1 MKLSLLSAALA
12 VTALSLPA
20 HAADPVASIVQGWS
34 FSDYLTTTDFAN
46 GVGVG
51 DGKVDNDAMYFIKEK
66 QIGNVQSWLIFFDP
80 KGGDPTTGTITFD
93 LPIVGLD
100 KATADVLAGNATWG
114 NPLVTYLSDNLTGL
128 EMGTPRRP
136 GPDSASFSGN
146 VLTFKWV
153 ASDPGD
159 HVRVF
164 TQAVPEPS
172 TYALMA
178 LGLVGVGA
186 IVRRRKAA

>member
-1 MKLSLLSAALA
+1 VLAKTLLCSALCAVSLSA
-12 VTALSLPA
+12 T
-20 HAADPVASIVQGWS
+20 AADPTASIVEGWS
-34 FSDYLTTTDFAN
+34 FSDYLLTTDFMN

-80 KGGDPTTGTITFD
+80 RGTDNATGTVTFD
-93 LPIVGLD
+93 MPIIGLD
-100 KATADVLAGNATWG
+100 KATAAVLGGNATWG

-128 EMGTPRRP
+128 EMGTPKNP
-136 GPDSASFSGN
+136 GPDSASFSGS
-146 VLTFKWV
+146 VLTFKWR

-164 TQAVPEPS
+164 TAVPEPS

-186 IVRRRKAA
+186 IARRREAA

>member
-1 MKLSLLSAALA
+1 MKLSMLSAAIA
-12 VTALSLPA
+12 ATVLSVSA
-20 HAADPVASIVQGWS
+20 QAADPVASIVQSWS
-34 FSDYLTTTDFAN
+34 FSDYLLTTDFAN

-66 QIGNVQSWLIFFDP
+66 QIGNVQSWLVFFDP
-80 KGGDPTTGTITFD
+80 KGSDPASGTVTFD
-93 LPIVGLD
+93 LPIIGLD
-100 KATADVLAGNATWG
+100 ITTAAVLGGNAMWG
-114 NPLVTYLSDNLTGL
+114 NSSVTYLSDNLTGL
-128 EMGTPRRP
+128 ELGTPRRP

-146 VLTFKWV
+146 VLTFSWK

-186 IVRRRKAA
+186 IARRRKAA